1 MHNLNLRTK
10 TIKLLEENKEV
21 NIHDLGIGNGF
32 LDMTPINK
40 RKEQMNS
47 ALKDIINKVKT
58 QPTEWEEIFPTY
70 ISYKDLVSRIHF
82 LKNLLQV
89 NNKKINR

>member
-1 MHNLNLRTK
+1 
-10 TIKLLEENKEV
+10 
-21 NIHDLGIGNGF
+21 
-32 LDMTPINK
+32 
-40 RKEQMNS
+40 MNS